1 MQCHLP
7 SWDVKGG
14 ERGDAVPIL
23 AVTHLRRMKGRS
35 QPQLIRCVDG
45 NYYVVKFQNNP
56 QGGRILANEMLA
68 TKLALALGLPTA
80 ETAVVEVSERL
91 LEQSPEM
98 YLERS
103 GRRYGCAPGLH
114 FGSRFVCDPLLTP
127 VFDFLP
133 DVYLERAVNRESFL
147 GMLVFDM
154 WTSNS
159 DSRQV
164 VFHLPGTSV
173 LRPPRR
179 GPSGRYKATMID
191 QGCCFN
197 GNYWSFSDEP
207 WQGIYSRPCVYAE
220 VRSLD
225 TLAAFVERLRDLDE
239 DVLWEAADSVP
250 PEWYGRKKDELA
262 GLLRGLVQRR
272 MVIGRTILNRWS
284 RIVRSAPVGDME
296 SSHPAPR
303 SAVGPLC
310 TPQRACH

>member
-1 MQCHLP
+1 MP
-7 SWDVKGG
+7 M
-14 ERGDAVPIL
+14 L
-23 AVTHLRRMKGRS
+23 AVAHLRRMMGGS

-56 QGGRILANEMLA
+56 QGDRILANDMLA
-68 TKLALALGLPTA
+68 TKLALALGLPAA
-80 ETAVVEVSERL
+80 EPVVVEVSERL

-147 GMLVFDM
+147 GMLVFDI

-164 VFHLPGTSV
+164 VFHLPGASV
-173 LRPPRR
+173 FRPPRR
-179 GPSGRYKATMID
+179 GSSGGYKATMID
-191 QGCCFN
+191 QGYCFN

-207 WQGIYSRPCVYAE
+207 WQGIYSRPCVYAG
-220 VRSLD
+220 VRGLD
-225 TLAAFVERLRDLDE
+225 TLEAFVERLRNLDE

-250 PEWYGRKKDELA
+250 LEWYGRKKDELA
-262 GLLRGLVQRR
+262 GLLRGLIQRR
-272 MVIGRTILNRWS
+272 MVIGQTILNRWC
-284 RIVRSAPVGDME
+284 RIVRPALVGDME
-296 SSHPAPR
+296 SSHPAPDQPWAP
-303 SAVGPLC
+303 SAPLGEHGISAGS
-310 TPQRACH
+310 P